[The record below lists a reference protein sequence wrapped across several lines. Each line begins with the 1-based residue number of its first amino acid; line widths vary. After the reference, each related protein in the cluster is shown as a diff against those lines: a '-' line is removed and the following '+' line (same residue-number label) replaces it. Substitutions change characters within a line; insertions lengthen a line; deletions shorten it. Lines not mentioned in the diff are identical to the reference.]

1 MIKALNTLK
10 RVNRFQS
17 DKFLAFSCKR
27 IHTYFIHFQLHG
39 LQLHAERTQVFLEM
53 FGFAT
58 KKQIN
63 IQHVTEFHLYPKWQ
77 QREKTIQAKLDKFS

>member
-1 MIKALNTLK
+1 MNTLK
-10 RVNRFQS
+10 RVNRFQN
-17 DKFLAFSCKR
+17 DKFLAILRKR

-63 IQHVTEFHLYPKWQ
+63 IHDVTEFHFYPKWQ
-77 QREKTIQAKLDKFS
+77 QREDTIQAKLDKFS